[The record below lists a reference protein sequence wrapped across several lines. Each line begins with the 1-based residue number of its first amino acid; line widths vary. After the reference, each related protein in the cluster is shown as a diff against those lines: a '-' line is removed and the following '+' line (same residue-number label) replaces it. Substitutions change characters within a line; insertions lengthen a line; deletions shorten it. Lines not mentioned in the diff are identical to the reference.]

1 MKLEKILDKLGSL
14 EKNSF
19 IKIIDNIISNNPKN
33 IKEIDFILSSTDKGL
48 KTVDSQNVTKIF
60 ELIKTEFLDY
70 IKTEFED
77 TASQLDI
84 LIDIIIRD
92 GNCIMSQVHLSKL
105 YEIELKNLRSNIKT
119 LNSDLENDKS
129 EMTLDR
135 KRDYKIYKSCLS
147 TAYNNDLLN
156 NREAKVSAD
165 ELSILLTLSKELE
178 LSQEEIK
185 LINYSILP
193 VKNIQ
198 IPEVINSLKNFGVV
212 FYSKKDSTV
221 FVADEMVSI
230 LRELRGKEIADKYF
244 RRTLTL
250 LREPIINQIAKKH
263 SIDRKLTYSQKIEK
277 IIKEGISFAGI
288 LSNDIYK
295 EGTSL
300 TERKKELNDLCEEG
314 LNISNLKGSTLDD
327 KISSLITYFEN
338 VDKDEKI
345 GISLD
350 GYKKMVAELNTS
362 IPKFNKQVKDQF
374 ELQDDFVLNATFLLD
389 YNIKPRDL
397 LDLIDKNDLIAFIK
411 DNGIRQRG
419 DNITNILDNYKDAEN
434 LYLENY
440 QNVGYRD
447 LNVLKDNGIVIKESE
462 LGLKF
467 EELTKV
473 IFNNIGFNV
482 DEKLKNSLNTTKDKI
497 DVVLN
502 IGNDEIII
510 VECKTSKES
519 SYNKFSSVSRQ
530 LKSYQNLA
538 LKNNLRVIKVLLIA
552 PDFSE
557 DFISDCEMDTELN
570 LSLITASTLSKIA
583 DTFKLS
589 KHKVFPYILF
599 RDVIVNEERILKAL
613 LK

>member
-33 IKEIDFILSSTDKGL
+33 IKEIDLILSSTDKGL
-48 KTVDSQNVTKIF
+48 KTVDNQNVTKIF
-60 ELIKTEFLDY
+60 ELIKNEFLDY

-119 LNSDLENDKS
+119 LKSDLEDDKS

-135 KRDYKIYKSCLS
+135 KRDYKIYKSCLF
-147 TAYNNDLLN
+147 TAYNNDLTN
-156 NREAKVSAD
+156 NREAKVSSD

-244 RRTLTL
+244 RRTLAL

-277 IIKEGISFAGI
+277 IIKEGISFAGV
-288 LSNDIYK
+288 LSTDIYK
-295 EGTSL
+295 EGISL
-300 TERKKELNDLCEEG
+300 TEKKKELNDLCEEG
-314 LNISNLKGSTLDD
+314 LSISNLKGSTLED

-338 VDKDEKI
+338 IDKDDKI

-350 GYKKMVAELNTS
+350 GYKKMVSELNIS

-374 ELQDDFVLNATFLLD
+374 ELQEDFVLNATFLLD

-397 LDLIDKNDLIAFIK
+397 LDLIDKNDLIGFIK

-419 DNITNILDNYKDAEN
+419 DNISNILDNYKDAEN

-447 LNVLKDNGIVIKESE
+447 LNILKDNGIVIKESE

-467 EELTKV
+467 EELTKI